1 MLKIIPK
8 HFIILSQSL
17 SFLSLK
23 KNPLGTKFTK
33 FTLTGLNVNFLSTSH
48 FSLCCIVHLS
58 RNGRCSLKRLWY
70 MPCSH
75 LLLNLPIN
83 IAFYIVT
90 LVILMTNMLSIY
102 HAIKNNNTKSSTRGV
117 FNAIVT
123 FIGIVDITGSIPLVI
138 LWGNDLYFKDDFVF
152 TIEEWKSSIICF
164 ISSGISIH
172 FVLIAPF
179 LHILLSYVRYNVIK
193 NPFDVTF
200 KRTEFT
206 FTLITFG
213 YSCSLLFASFLTI
226 LFWLISGKMPN
237 VHCSP
242 FVDPSETF
250 SLAVIS
256 SFFLMSIHFLLFY

>member
-1 MLKIIPK
+1 
-8 HFIILSQSL
+8 
-17 SFLSLK
+17 
-23 KNPLGTKFTK
+23 
-33 FTLTGLNVNFLSTSH
+33 
-48 FSLCCIVHLS
+48 
-58 RNGRCSLKRLWY
+58 
-70 MPCSH
+70 
-75 LLLNLPIN
+75 
-83 IAFYIVT
+83 
-90 LVILMTNMLSIY
+90 MTNMLSIY
-102 HAIKNNNTKSSTRGV
+102 HAINNNNTKSSTRGV
-117 FNAIVT
+117 FNSIVT

-152 TIEEWKSSIICF
+152 TMEEWKSSIICF